1 MTGGLSG
8 KTIAV
13 VGLGRED
20 MLETTAAI
28 ERAGGAWQM
37 FSAPDAA
44 ALNRVDLVIAGS
56 QAADAIV
63 DIDQPMIVVGALQ
76 DVAGHT
82 VDPDLRRDFVI
93 APPLKGEEIALRAA
107 HLCAASSQRRKVS
120 SQPTVVTADDDPTTT
135 AIVRTALTRS
145 GITCHTAANGKEA
158 LEIIRRVEP
167 AVVVLDVH
175 MPFLDGFNV
184 LSAIR
189 QDSQHDSTAVLML
202 TSVQQ
207 EADVVRA
214 FSLGADDY
222 VVKPFNPLELVARIK
237 RLIKKHE

>member
-1 MTGGLSG
+1 MTSLSG
-8 KTIAV
+8 KTIALL
-13 VGLGRED
+13 GLGREE
-20 MLETTAAI
+20 MFETTAAI

-37 FSAPDAA
+37 FSSPDPV
-44 ALNRVDLVIAGS
+44 ALHRVDLIIAGS
-56 QAADAIV
+56 QAADALMAAQ
-63 DIDQPMIVVGALQ
+63 QPMIVVGPLE

-82 VDPDLRRDFVI
+82 ADPDLRRDFVI
-93 APPLKGEEIALRAA
+93 GPPLHGEEIVLRAT
-107 HLCAASSQRRKVS
+107 HLLSAATQRRKS
-120 SQPTVVTADDDPTTT
+120 ALAPTVVAADDDPTTT

-145 GITCHTAANGKEA
+145 GITCHTASNGKEA
-158 LEIIRRVEP
+158 LDMIRRVGP
-167 AVVVLDVH
+167 SVVVLDVH
-175 MPFLDGFNV
+175 MPFVDGFNV

-189 QDSQHDSTAVLML
+189 QDAQNDGTSVVML

>member
-1 MTGGLSG
+1 MSTLSG

-13 VGLGRED
+13 LGLGRED

-37 FSAPDAA
+37 FSSADPA
-44 ALNRVDLVIAGS
+44 ALHRVDLIVAGA
-56 QAADAIV
+56 QAADGLIAAE
-63 DIDQPMIVVGALQ
+63 QPMIVVGPLDEMAS
-76 DVAGHT
+76 HT
-82 VDPDLRRDFVI
+82 SHPDLRRDFVI
-93 APPLKGEEIALRAA
+93 GPPIHGEEIALRAI
-107 HLCAASSQRRKVS
+107 HLLSGVSQRRKTS
-120 SQPTVVTADDDPTTT
+120 LAPTVVAADDDPTTT
-135 AIVRTALTRS
+135 AIVRAALTRS
-145 GITCHTAANGKEA
+145 GITCHTVANGKEA
-158 LEIIRRVEP
+158 LETIRRVAP
-167 AVVVLDVH
+167 SVVVLDVH
-175 MPFLDGFNV
+175 MPFIDGFNV

-189 QDSQHDSTAVLML
+189 HDTQNDGTAVVML